1 MAEVLRGRSAW
12 NALYAANN
20 QNDPVPEGFEY
31 YLVKL
36 RVEPTFSG
44 EGRRLYPK
52 LTGAARVE
60 RLPVSAVTPA
70 PRFPSED
77 SQPGQRFEG
86 WIPYLIS
93 EGEQDLIL
101 FVEQLVGPDDTYPL
115 YVAIDAGARLADD
128 SALVDILP
136 TKLGV
141 DPREP
146 AAIGES
152 VISEDWEL
160 TLLEIVRGEAAM
172 QMLLEANQFNDP
184 PGKGMEYVLVRV
196 RARYIGVASADEAVM
211 IDSLDFKALPA
222 GSSDPKADLIVAPS
236 AVEPEP
242 VIDAYLFPGGV
253 SEGWAT
259 IEVPKGQLGVR
270 LIFAPGFGFNDL
282 DIRYFTLE

>member
-1 MAEVLRGRSAW
+1 MHLQPDSLLQNRYRIVGLIAQGGMGAVYQAVDTRLGNTVAFKQTLMADPQLRMAFEGEARLLAALHHPALAVVVPGWTVQVAEVLRGRSAW

-36 RVEPTFSG
+36 RVEPTFS
-44 EGRRLYPK
+44 
-52 LTGAARVE
+52 
-60 RLPVSAVTPA
+60 
-70 PRFPSED
+70 
-77 SQPGQRFEG
+77 
-86 WIPYLIS
+86 
-93 EGEQDLIL
+93 
-101 FVEQLVGPDDTYPL
+101 
-115 YVAIDAGARLADD
+115 
-128 SALVDILP
+128 
-136 TKLGV
+136 
-141 DPREP
+141 
-146 AAIGES
+146 
-152 VISEDWEL
+152 
-160 TLLEIVRGEAAM
+160 GEAAM

-242 VIDAYLFPGGV
+242 VIDAYLFLGGV